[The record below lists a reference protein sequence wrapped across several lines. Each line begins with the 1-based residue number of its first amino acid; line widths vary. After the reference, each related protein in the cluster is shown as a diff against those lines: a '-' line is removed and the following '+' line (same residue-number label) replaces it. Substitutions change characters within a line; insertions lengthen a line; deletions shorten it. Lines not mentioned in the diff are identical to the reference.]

1 MFKYIELFKY
11 YFSETSLQIFSS
23 FFSPFCFCLSSCVT
37 SPLLFHFC
45 PHAPLSIR
53 PVLLFLHPP
62 LFFLFLSSPSFLL
75 QNVLYCLRLSSVLFS
90 SISSPSLHLS
100 PAFGFTRLPR
110 YSSISFSSCS
120 SFSFAPLFRFLAY
133 SFIKPPFRWP
143 LMSPSLL
150 KNSVALVNASA

>member
-1 MFKYIELFKY
+1 MFKYNELFKY

-62 LFFLFLSSPSFLL
+62 PFFPLSFVSLVSPSKCTLLSPSFFCTFLLHLFSFPSSFPRVRFYSSSPLFLYFFFFLFLFLL
-75 QNVLYCLRLSSVLFS
+75 RSLIPFSGLF
-90 SISSPSLHLS
+90 I
-100 PAFGFTRLPR
+100 
-110 YSSISFSSCS
+110 Y
-120 SFSFAPLFRFLAY
+120 
-133 SFIKPPFRWP
+133 
-143 LMSPSLL
+143 
-150 KNSVALVNASA
+150 

>member
-1 MFKYIELFKY
+1 MNFLNIIFPKHHYKSFPLSFLLFASVCPRVLLPLFFSISVLMLLFLFVL
-11 YFSETSLQIFSS
+11 YFSFS
-23 FFSPFCFCLSSCVT
+23 T
-37 SPLLFHFC
+37 PLLF
-45 PHAPLSIR
+45 S
-53 PVLLFLHPP
+53 
-62 LFFLFLSSPSFLL
+62 LFLSSPSFLL